1 MSNCGTTLYPFDM
14 AKLTTHVLDTYHGTP
29 AAGVTIEL
37 VRLGEPRE
45 TLVQTVTNA
54 EGRCPQPLL
63 SGDAMRTGLYELS
76 FDLESYFRGRGVKLP
91 QPPFL
96 TTVVIRIGIADA
108 NAHYHVPLLASPW
121 SYSTYR
127 GS

>member
-1 MSNCGTTLYPFDM
+1 M
-14 AKLTTHVLDTYHGTP
+14 
-29 AAGVTIEL
+29 
-37 VRLGEPRE
+37 
-45 TLVQTVTNA
+45 
-54 EGRCPQPLL
+54 L
-63 SGDAMRTGLYELS
+63 SGDAFVPGLYELA
-76 FDLESYFRGRGVKLP
+76 FDLEGYFRGKGVQLP

-108 NAHYHVPLLASPW
+108 GAHYHVPLLASPW

>member
-1 MSNCGTTLYPFDM
+1 M
-14 AKLTTHVLDTYHGTP
+14 AKLTTHVLDTYHGTA
-29 AAGVTIEL
+29 AAGVAVELMRLGPPRESL
-37 VRLGEPRE
+37 VR
-45 TLVQTVTNA
+45 TVTNA
-54 EGRCPQPLL
+54 EGRCAQPLL
-63 SGDAMRTGLYELS
+63 SGDAMRAGLYELS
-76 FDLESYFRGRGVKLP
+76 FDIESYFRARGVKLP

>member
-1 MSNCGTTLYPFDM
+1 MGM
-14 AKLTTHVLDTYHGTP
+14 LTTHVLDTYHGSP
-29 AAGVTIEL
+29 AAGVPVEL
-37 VRLGEPRE
+37 ARLGEPRE
-45 TLVQTVTNA
+45 TLVRTTTNA
-54 EGRCPQPLL
+54 EGRCSQPLL
-63 SGDAMRTGLYELS
+63 SGDAMRPGLYEIA
-76 FDLESYFRGRGVKLP
+76 FDLEGYFRAKGVKLP
-91 QPPFL
+91 HPAFL

>member
-1 MSNCGTTLYPFDM
+1 M
-14 AKLTTHVLDTYHGTP
+14 AGLTTHVLDTYHGI
-29 AAGVTIEL
+29 AAQGVPVEL

-45 TLVQTVTNA
+45 VLVRTVTNA
-54 EGRCPQPLL
+54 EGRCAQPLL
-63 SGDAMRTGLYELS
+63 AGDAMRAGLYELS
-76 FDLESYFRGRGVKLP
+76 FDVEAYFRGKGVKLP

-108 NAHYHVPLLASPW
+108 GAHYHVPLLASPW

>member
-1 MSNCGTTLYPFDM
+1 MGG
-14 AKLTTHVLDTYHGTP
+14 LTTHVLDTYHGTP
-29 AAGVTIEL
+29 ASGVPIEL

-45 TLVQTVTNA
+45 TLSRTVTNA

-63 SGDAMRTGLYELS
+63 AGDAMRTGLYEIS
-76 FDLESYFRGRGVKLP
+76 FDIEAYFRARGVKLP

-96 TTVVIRIGIADA
+96 TTVVIRIGISDA
-108 NAHYHVPLLASPW
+108 SAHYHVPLLASPW

>member
-1 MSNCGTTLYPFDM
+1 MGM
-14 AKLTTHVLDTYHGTP
+14 LTTHVLDTYHGAA
-29 AAGVTIEL
+29 AAGVPVEL

-45 TLVQTVTNA
+45 TLVKTVTNT
-54 EGRCPQPLL
+54 EGRCAQPLL
-63 SGDAMRTGLYELS
+63 SGDAMRTGLYELA
-76 FDLESYFRGRGVKLP
+76 FDLEAYFRARGVKLP

>member
-1 MSNCGTTLYPFDM
+1 M
-14 AKLTTHVLDTYHGTP
+14 AMLTTHVLDTYHGIA
-29 AAGVTIEL
+29 AAGVPIEL
-37 VRLGEPRE
+37 TRVGGGSLVR
-45 TLVQTVTNA
+45 TATNT

-63 SGDAMRTGLYELS
+63 AGDAMQAGIYEIA
-76 FDLESYFRGRGVKLP
+76 FDLEAYFRTKGVKLP

-96 TTVVIRIGIADA
+96 TTVVVRIGIADPR
-108 NAHYHVPLLASPW
+108 AHYHVPLLASPW